1 MSLPDVLR
9 KYRPYLPLA
18 LSALLVALFAVYLV
32 GRVNEW
38 LALTDTTA
46 APAGTPQD
54 TQALARPEVE
64 QLQRVF
70 GSPAL
75 PAEGASTTAAANLTL
90 HGSFVS
96 ADPARSSAIIQ
107 IDGQPPRLL
116 FTGDELEQGV
126 TLQQVN
132 ANGVQIMRNGRI
144 EQLMFPKSRSPLY
157 APEPYS
163 EPPANAPDPAAEQMQ
178 QQMEA
183 LRQKLE
189 QAIDQPQDT
198 PTNDQPMEED

>member
-1 MSLPDVLR
+1 MAAKAPLR
-9 KYRPYLPLA
+9 VTA
-18 LSALLVALFAVYLV
+18 SA
-32 GRVNEW
+32 
-38 LALTDTTA
+38 
-46 APAGTPQD
+46 P
-54 TQALARPEVE
+54 
-64 QLQRVF
+64 
-70 GSPAL
+70 
-75 PAEGASTTAAANLTL
+75 TAAAKRRVAVIASWSRQNA
-90 HGSFVS
+90 SNAAPV
-96 ADPARSSAIIQ
+96 ARMRQNDPARSSAIIQ

-183 LRQKLE
+183 LRQQLE

>member
-46 APAGTPQD
+46 APAARRKTPRPWR
-54 TQALARPEVE
+54 APRSNSCSACLAP
-64 QLQRVF
+64 
-70 GSPAL
+70 L
-75 PAEGASTTAAANLTL
+75 PASGGRVDHRCGQPDTARQLRQR
-90 HGSFVS
+90 
-96 ADPARSSAIIQ
+96 DPARSSAIIQ

-183 LRQKLE
+183 LRQQLE